1 MLFHIAPFCMLLT
14 ISILYGSD
22 VGWRSVVAFWAAF
35 IGVTIAVG
43 GVLNA
48 PWIAL
53 LLKVGIALAMYFKA
67 HKGSS
72 SFG

>member
-1 MLFHIAPFCMLLT
+1 MLFHLGSFCLMLT
-14 ISILYGSD
+14 VSILYGSD
-22 VGWRSVVAFWAAF
+22 LGWRSVVGFWLAF
-35 IGVTIAVG
+35 ILVSFVVG
-43 GVLNA
+43 GLLQA

-53 LLKVGIALAMYFKA
+53 LVKIGLALAMYFKA

>member
-1 MLFHIAPFCMLLT
+1 MLLHLGSFCLMLT
-14 ISILYGSD
+14 LSTLYGSD
-22 VGWRSVVAFWAAF
+22 LGWRAVVGSWVAFILVSF
-35 IGVTIAVG
+35 VVG
-43 GVLNA
+43 GVLQA

-53 LLKVGIALAMYFKA
+53 LLKIGLALAMYVKA

>member
-1 MLFHIAPFCMLLT
+1 MLFHLGSFCLMLTL
-14 ISILYGSD
+14 SILYGSD
-22 VGWRSVVAFWAAF
+22 LGWRAVVGFWVAFILVSF
-35 IGVTIAVG
+35 VVG
-43 GVLNA
+43 DVLQA

-53 LLKVGIALAMYFKA
+53 LIKIGLALAMYVKA

>member
-1 MLFHIAPFCMLLT
+1 MLFHLGTFCLLVT
-14 ISILYGSD
+14 LSILYGSD
-22 VGWRSVVAFWAAF
+22 LGWRAVVGFWVAFLVVTFVVA
-35 IGVTIAVG
+35 
-43 GVLNA
+43 GVLHA

-53 LLKVGIALAMYFKA
+53 LLKIGIALAMYVKA